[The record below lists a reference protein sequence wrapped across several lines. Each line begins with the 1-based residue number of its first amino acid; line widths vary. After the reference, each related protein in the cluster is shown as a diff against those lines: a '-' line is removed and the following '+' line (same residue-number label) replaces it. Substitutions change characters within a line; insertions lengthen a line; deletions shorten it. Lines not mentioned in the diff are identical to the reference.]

1 MATLLLLPPPGVGQ
15 GFLLSGLCAGCSLW
29 NSVPT
34 ELLSIE
40 DSDLPFLR
48 EPLSPNVAITPVTS
62 NLLKHHPSNQ
72 FLTLFFIAN
81 WHSCPCAWLSGWYTT
96 GPQ

>member
-1 MATLLLLPPPGVGQ
+1 MATLLLLSPPGVGQ
-15 GFLLSGLCAGCSLW
+15 GFLLSGLCAECSLW

-48 EPLSPNVAITPVTS
+48 EPLFP
-62 NLLKHHPSNQ
+62 
-72 FLTLFFIAN
+72 
-81 WHSCPCAWLSGWYTT
+81 
-96 GPQ
+96 